1 MCSQGKTKQWLCLG
15 TVASEREARHRGGS
29 HTQKKIEKERQRD
42 REREG
47 ERMGVGEWG
56 SGERERTLPGG
67 SFFLSAII
75 NGILP
80 LTHSSL
86 RQTKD
91 PAFQCSLTGQPA
103 SYPSSHSRTTSL
115 SPLDQSLTIGVG
127 LSCVVDVCL
136 RMLIMLKPFFMFP

>member
-1 MCSQGKTKQWLCLG
+1 M
-15 TVASEREARHRGGS
+15 R
-29 HTQKKIEKERQRD
+29 
-42 REREG
+42 
-47 ERMGVGEWG
+47 VGEWG
-56 SGERERTLPGG
+56 SGQRERTLPGG

-103 SYPSSHSRTTSL
+103 SGSTSL
-115 SPLDQSLTIGVG
+115 PTGPKSHHG
-127 LSCVVDVCL
+127 LAWQEELEVEVEEDEEEEEEEEEETLSHCMSV
-136 RMLIMLKPFFMFP
+136 